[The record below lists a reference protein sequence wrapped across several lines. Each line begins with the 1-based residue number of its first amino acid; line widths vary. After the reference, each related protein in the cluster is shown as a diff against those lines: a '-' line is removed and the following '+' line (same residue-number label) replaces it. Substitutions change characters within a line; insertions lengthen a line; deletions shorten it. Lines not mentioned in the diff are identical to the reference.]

1 MDLVELEQRGQVLE
15 LLVAD
20 LEAAVG
26 QRVDDV
32 VRHARVL
39 RHRQHVVAGAGG
51 RVAHQEHAVP
61 LALQPALRLLA
72 RHGAQVPGRAVG
84 RVEAGGR
91 HAGGGGRSVSDPG
104 LRRFRGDSP
113 RGGPRA
119 TPRLALPSLH
129 SPQAPL
135 FLSAS
140 NPQHPPTPPGQAPAP
155 ALRELEGGS
164 SIPSRPGRT
173 EPPQAGSL
181 PDSSSQ
187 KEGGEV
193 SLCLSVSLLRLLYS
207 RAYAQ
212 NEL

>member
-84 RVEAGGR
+84 RVEAGGG
-91 HAGGGGRSVSDPG
+91 HPGGGGGGSVGQSVSYPG
-104 LRRFRGDSP
+104 AEAILRR
-113 RGGPRA
+113 
-119 TPRLALPSLH
+119 
-129 SPQAPL
+129 
-135 FLSAS
+135 
-140 NPQHPPTPPGQAPAP
+140 
-155 ALRELEGGS
+155 S
-164 SIPSRPGRT
+164 SEAIF
-173 EPPQAGSL
+173 
-181 PDSSSQ
+181 
-187 KEGGEV
+187 
-193 SLCLSVSLLRLLYS
+193 
-207 RAYAQ
+207 
-212 NEL
+212 